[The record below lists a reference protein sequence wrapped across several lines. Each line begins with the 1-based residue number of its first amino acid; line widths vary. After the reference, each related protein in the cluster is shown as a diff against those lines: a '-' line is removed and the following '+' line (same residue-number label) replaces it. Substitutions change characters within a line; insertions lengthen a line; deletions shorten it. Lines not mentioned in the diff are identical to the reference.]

1 VVFNPFLVDTDVTL
15 YVMETI
21 TPEARIKLIVPDIH
35 AVYFPVC
42 ITQNPGYET
51 VSDKSVYA

>member
-1 VVFNPFLVDTDVTL
+1 
-15 YVMETI
+15 METI

-51 VSDKSVYA
+51 VSDKSVHAQYE